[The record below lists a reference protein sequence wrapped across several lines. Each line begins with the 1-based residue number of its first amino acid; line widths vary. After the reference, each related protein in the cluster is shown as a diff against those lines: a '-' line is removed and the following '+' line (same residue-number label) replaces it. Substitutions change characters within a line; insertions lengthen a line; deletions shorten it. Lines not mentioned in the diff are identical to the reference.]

1 MKDANTLW
9 AWITEYPDG
18 STGMVG
24 AFIPEVGHTP
34 LVSRSEE
41 HIRKMRP
48 IAEAHAR
55 DTSQRVWLRRWDNFT
70 DVEEIAR

>member
-1 MKDANTLW
+1 
-9 AWITEYPDG
+9 
-18 STGMVG
+18 
-24 AFIPEVGHTP
+24 